1 MSLIYSEEANDVGAA
16 AYRADRRL
24 WHHVEVSDQVNPDD
38 RVVAGLLRQQG
49 RVLLCHRSPQ
59 RRWYPDT
66 WDLPG
71 GHVEDHEQP
80 PQALAREL
88 WEELGIL
95 ITPPTTEPFA
105 HVQGSDFR
113 MDVWLVDEWTGQL
126 SNDRSDEHDALA
138 WVNAEEALGLE
149 LADARL
155 PALIGAALSKVADL
169 P

>member
-1 MSLIYSEEANDVGAA
+1 M
-16 AYRADRRL
+16 
-24 WHHVEVSDQVNPDD
+24 
-38 RVVAGLLRQQG
+38 LRQQG

-59 RRWYPDT
+59 RHWYPDT

-95 ITPPTTEPFA
+95 ITQPTSEPFA
-105 HVQGSDFR
+105 YVQGSDFR
-113 MDVWLVDEWTGQL
+113 MDVWLVDEWTGQP
-126 SNDRSDEHDALA
+126 SIDASEEHDALA
-138 WVNAEEALGLE
+138 WVNAEEALGLD

-155 PALIGAALSKVADL
+155 PALIEAALL
-169 P
+169 